1 MKANDKPQISKRWWT
16 SEKPPGVKGVE
27 LEKALQQAEK
37 ALAEDKANGDK
48 RSIDACVAALE
59 EVRVAADKTVK
70 KELDKQKHKDVIAV
84 LEKYAAL
91 IKAEISRLEASK
103 KQLADGQNGD
113 GDDEEDVDENKLF
126 EKDYVCKMM
135 KLMKS
140 AGKELKFGFG
150 LNTNSPEASKLL
162 LQRKGKPEQLF
173 KILKQSGEFSNRVLT
188 YGTAVADPEDGKT
201 LVLRLADGANEPPQ
215 MIKLGRTFLR
225 ADKGLCFRKF
235 KLVLPGGRAVQD
247 NEPDTE
253 DGKAAAASGD
263 ANSRVDLSREL
274 ANIQSL
280 IAAWQQTLRE
290 VTAQIDK
297 LRKALDVQSDPAL
310 RSVGDGLGELVSQ
323 FPDLDLSKL
332 VDAAKSNNRSAYEQ
346 TLAQTGREIQEVQK
360 MLADGPLLATIDENP
375 FVKTSVHATVNV
387 ALQRIA
393 KQLNLSA

>member
-16 SEKPPGVKGVE
+16 SEKPAGVKGVE

-37 ALAEDKANGDK
+37 LLAEESANSGK
-48 RSIDACVAALE
+48 RSIDACAAALE
-59 EVRVAADKTVK
+59 EVRIAADKTVK

-91 IKAEISRLEASK
+91 IKAEIARLSDAK
-103 KQLADGQNGD
+103 KKLGEGQNSEGE
-113 GDDEEDVDENKLF
+113 DDEDVDENKLF
-126 EKDYVCKMM
+126 EKDYVYKMM

-150 LNTNSPEASKLL
+150 LNTSAPEASKLL
-162 LQRKGKPEQLF
+162 LTRKGKPEQLF
-173 KILKQSGEFSNRVLT
+173 KILKQSGQFSNRVLT

-201 LVLRLADGANEPPQ
+201 LVL
-215 MIKLGRTFLR
+215 
-225 ADKGLCFRKF
+225 
-235 KLVLPGGRAVQD
+235 PGGRTVQD
-247 NEPDTE
+247 NESDTE
-253 DGKAAAASGD
+253 DGKAAATSSD
-263 ANSRVDLSREL
+263 DSRVDLSREL
-274 ANIQSL
+274 ANIQNL
-280 IAAWQQTLRE
+280 IAAWQQALRE